1 MEPTNVFG
9 LQFDGPAGLRTVI
22 KPQVVSRHAN
32 QNGLDRLLLS
42 FG

>member
-9 LQFDGPAGLRTVI
+9 LQFDGPAGLRTVVE
-22 KPQVVSRHAN
+22 P
-32 QNGLDRLLLS
+32 DRLRLS